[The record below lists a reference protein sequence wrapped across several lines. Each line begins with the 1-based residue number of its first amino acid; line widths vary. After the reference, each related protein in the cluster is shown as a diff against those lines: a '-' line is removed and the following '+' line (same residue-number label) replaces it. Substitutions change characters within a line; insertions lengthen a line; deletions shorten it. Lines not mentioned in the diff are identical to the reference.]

1 MNQTYQEMKLQYHAL
16 QLTQNYL
23 QQQADALRTDVAM
36 FNPSSVVFIGCGS
49 GYCLCQ
55 SAALSASLSL
65 TVPAHAIA
73 AGDLMLRPQYYE
85 PLLRNA
91 LIIAPTRSGNTSEV
105 ILAIAAARQTARV
118 HVLAISC
125 VEDAAI
131 SQVADLILTMPWA
144 FDQSV
149 CQTRSVTNLYA
160 ASLMITHILAGDTR
174 LDHQINAVIANGP
187 SFMEQYEEPLTAIG
201 KLDFS
206 MVYILADG
214 EIAGLASEGIMAFCE
229 IAQVVGHHYHFLD
242 VRHGPMVLV
251 NQKTLVIAVLS
262 DDQREQQVKVIEE
275 LIERGATVVTHQS
288 RSGQPIPGV
297 ALAVESGL
305 ELDLAVQA
313 IPFIFL
319 AQMISVAK
327 AEKLGINPDNPDGIV
342 AWVKL

>member
-16 QLTQNYL
+16 QKTHAYL
-23 QQQADALRTDVAM
+23 QQQSNALRADVAA

-55 SAALSASLSL
+55 SAALSAALSIPI
-65 TVPAHAIA
+65 PAYAIA
-73 AGDLMLRPQYYE
+73 AGDLMLRPAYYA
-85 PLLRNA
+85 PLLKNA

-105 ILAIAAARQTARV
+105 ILAIAAARQVARV

-131 SQVADLILTMPWA
+131 SQTADLTLALPWA

-160 ASLMITHILAGDTR
+160 ASLIITQVLAGNTR
-174 LDHQINAVIANGP
+174 LDSQISAVIANG
-187 SFMEQYEEPLTAIG
+187 STYMEQYEKQLAAIG

-206 MVYILADG
+206 LVYILADG
-214 EIAGLASEGIMAFCE
+214 EIAGLASEGVMAFCE
-229 IAQVVGHHYHFLD
+229 IAQIVGHHYHFLD
-242 VRHGPMVLV
+242 VRDGPMVLV
-251 NQKTLVIAVLS
+251 DQRTLVIAALS
-262 DDQREQQVKVIEE
+262 DDKREQQVKVIEE
-275 LIERGATVVTHQS
+275 LIGRGAVVVTHET
-288 RSGQPIPGV
+288 RAGQPVPGV

-305 ELDLAVQA
+305 DLDHAVQA

-327 AEKLGINPDNPDGIV
+327 AEQLGINPDNPDGIV

>member
-16 QLTQNYL
+16 QQTHAYL
-23 QQQADALRTDVAM
+23 QEQTQALRADVAA
-36 FNPSSVVFIGCGS
+36 FNPSSIVFIGCGS

-55 SAALSASLSL
+55 SAALSAALSL
-65 TVPAHAIA
+65 PIPAHAFA
-73 AGDLMLRPQYYE
+73 AGDLMLRPTYYA
-85 PLLRNA
+85 PLLKNA

-105 ILAIAAARQTARV
+105 LMAIAAVRDVAHV

-131 SQVADLILTMPWA
+131 SQVADLTLSLPWA
-144 FDQSV
+144 YDQSV

-160 ASLMITHILAGDTR
+160 ASLIITQVLAGNTH
-174 LDHQINAVIANGP
+174 LDSQINAVIANGP
-187 SFMEQYEEPLTAIG
+187 AYMEQYEKQLTDIG

-214 EIAGLASEGIMAFCE
+214 EIAGLASEGVMAFCE
-229 IAQVVGHHYHFLD
+229 IAQVIGHHYHFLD

-251 NQKTLVIAVLS
+251 NQKTLVIAAMS
-262 DDQREQQVKVIEE
+262 DDKREQQVRVIEE
-275 LIERGATVVTHQS
+275 LIGRGATVVTYQAK
-288 RSGQPIPGV
+288 SGQSIPGV
-297 ALAVESGL
+297 ALAVESN
-305 ELDLAVQA
+305 LDLDHAVQA

-327 AEKLGINPDNPDGIV
+327 AEQLGINPDNPDGIV